1 MFDLSLK
8 AAPRRRQHTIG
19 SPWLRSGASYRG
31 PVTGGGENSQAGV
44 SRKVNG
50 EENNQGLIAN
60 PHNIGNT
67 QQNIRGD
74 VPHLLE
80 KDPKAKDKS
89 IQGGNDVASE
99 DILSNNALLV
109 VENKRRRTDVEK
121 ESRC

>member
-89 IQGGNDVASE
+89 IQE
-99 DILSNNALLV
+99 EEELMW
-109 VENKRRRTDVEK
+109 KR
-121 ESRC
+121 S